1 VFLVFLLLL
10 AVGEVDKTVLVDTK
24 LVPTVVLVA
33 AARDLLQGQVLET
46 PEVTHPLKVKMVA
59 PVAILLVVVVV
70 APVQSVV
77 HQQADQIE
85 QETAAQVLSGQAL
98 LGLFMQAVVVAV
110 DGLVLVNLAQVETV
124 VVAMELL
131 AVLLLQELQTGAEA
145 EAVVDSQDQMAVA
158 ADLVLLF

>member
-33 AARDLLQGQVLET
+33 ADRDLLQGQALET
-46 PEVTHPLKVKMVA
+46 PEVTHLLKVKMVA
-59 PVAILLVVVVV
+59 PVAILLAVAAV

-145 EAVVDSQDQMAVA
+145 EAVVDSQDQMAEE
-158 ADLVLLF
+158 ADQALLF

>member
-10 AVGEVDKTVLVDTK
+10 AVGVADKTVLVDTK
-24 LVPTVVLVA
+24 LVPTVVLVEA
-33 AARDLLQGQVLET
+33 DRDLLQGQVLET
-46 PEVTHPLKVKMVA
+46 PEVIHLLKAKMVA
-59 PVAILLVVVVV
+59 PVVILLAEVVA
-70 APVQSVV
+70 APVQSAA